1 MFLSSVAQFQTAQVS
16 FTHFTTLVEATW
28 TSAETL
34 QRLYMRAAALVLNP
48 GAEGSDLV
56 IPVRFPPSGAKRR
69 GPATYGAILIQVKNY
84 DATTSMP
91 RLEELATRTLAP
103 VIGSTLPVGRVAS
116 VVYVLGSK
124 PFKSREGAHHD
135 FFVLKYV

>member
-1 MFLSSVAQFQTAQVS
+1 M
-16 FTHFTTLVEATW
+16 
-28 TSAETL
+28 
-34 QRLYMRAAALVLNP
+34 LNP
-48 GAEGSDLV
+48 GAEGSDLG

-124 PFKSREGAHHD
+124 PFKSREGAYHD